1 MYLRNALFIS
11 LLATA
16 AASAAVDPSLLKLV
30 MPDAKI
36 VSGIQVQASMSS
48 PFGKYVLSQMQSD
61 DPGFQKFVADT
72 GFDPRHDLSEILVA
86 TAGTSDK
93 PEFLVAGRGTFNP
106 GKILNTASLSG
117 GIISNYKGVDML
129 VNSHDSSNGAI
140 AFIES
145 SIAVMGTQTAV
156 QAAIDRRMNAPGLP
170 ADVLARVQQLA
181 TANDAWFLSTGPISD
196 FFAGKVANENLNNA
210 MNSNLM
216 QAVLQA
222 SGGVKFSPTD
232 VLFNAEAVTRS
243 EKDAQALA
251 DVVRFVAGLVQ
262 LNKDKDPKAQ
272 QVATLLDGLQLSTSQ
287 STMKLSLSIPEPAVE
302 KLFMTPQRAKM
313 RSTTRKSATVR

>member
-16 AASAAVDPSLLKLV
+16 AASAAVDSSLLKLV
-30 MPDAKI
+30 MPDAKV
-36 VSGIQVQASMSS
+36 VSGIQVEASKSS

-61 DPGFQKFVADT
+61 DPGFQKFIADT
-72 GFDPRHDLSEILVA
+72 GFDPRRDLSEIIVA

-93 PEFLVAGRGTFNP
+93 PEFLVAGRGVFNP

-117 GIISNYKGVDML
+117 GTITNYKGVDML

-140 AFIES
+140 AFVDS
-145 SIAVMGTQTAV
+145 STAIMGTQTAV
-156 QAAIDRRMNAPGLP
+156 QAAIDRRANPSGLP
-170 ADVLARVQQLA
+170 PDVLAKVQQLA
-181 TANDAWFLSTGPISD
+181 GANDAWFLSTGPIAD
-196 FFAGKVANENLNNA
+196 FFSGKVANENLNNA

-222 SGGVKFSPTD
+222 SGGVKFAPDTI
-232 VLFNAEAVTRS
+232 LFNLEALTRS
-243 EKDAQALA
+243 DKDAQALA
-251 DVVRFVAGLVQ
+251 DVVRFIAGLVQ
-262 LNKDKDPKAQ
+262 LNKDSDPKAQ

-302 KLFMTPQRAKM
+302 KLFMTPQRTKM

>member
-1 MYLRNALFIS
+1 MYLRNALLIS

-16 AASAAVDPSLLKLV
+16 AASAAVDPALLKLV

-36 VSGIQVQASMSS
+36 ISGIQVDASKSS

-61 DPGFQKFVADT
+61 DPGLQKFVADT
-72 GFDPRHDLSEILVA
+72 GFDPRRDLSEIVVA

-93 PEFLVAGRGTFNP
+93 PEFLVAGRGVFNS

-117 GIISNYKGVDML
+117 GTVTNYKGVDML
-129 VNSHDSSNGAI
+129 VNSHDNSNGAI
-140 AFIES
+140 AFVDSTTAI
-145 SIAVMGTQTAV
+145 MGTQTAV
-156 QAAIDRRMNAPGLP
+156 QAAIDRRSNPAALP
-170 ADVLARVQQLA
+170 ADVLAKVQQLA
-181 TANDAWFLSTGPISD
+181 AANDAWFLSTGPVTD
-196 FFAGKVANENLNNA
+196 FFAGKVANENLNSA

-222 SGGVKFSPTD
+222 SGGVKFSPGS
-232 VLFNAEAVTRS
+232 VMFNAEAVTRS
-243 EKDAQALA
+243 EKDAQSLA
-251 DVVRFVAGLVQ
+251 DVVRFIAGLVQ

-302 KLFMTPQRAKM
+302 NLFMTPAKAKM
-313 RSTTRKSATVR
+313 RSTRKSATVR